1 MGSLPNL
8 YATLFAYKVQYK
20 MIALSQKVD
29 LGIFSGTRY
38 TGFNL
43 IDADLKILEG
53 DEMDENNISRYRGH
67 VQCRA
72 APQQYAG

>member
-8 YATLFAYKVQYK
+8 YATLFAHKVQYK

-43 IDADLKILEG
+43 IDADLKMIEG
-53 DEMDENNISRYRGH
+53 DEMDENNISWYRGH
-67 VQCRA
+67 VQCGA
-72 APQQYAG
+72 TP